1 MTLSPTRNTRA
12 PWRRSGMPSR
22 YGARACCNSMLRLPA
37 PAGPRCIGV
46 STWMSRVATPN
57 RAGIRRATTSTT
69 ISAVASGFLGGEEEE
84 VRVLAE
90 HRRLPG
96 VDAVGV
102 DDHPGL
108 GGLPEDLRQPYPGN
122 GLGGQHVAEHLAG
135 THRRQLVDV
144 AD

>member
-1 MTLSPTRNTRA
+1 
-12 PWRRSGMPSR
+12 
-22 YGARACCNSMLRLPA
+22 
-37 PAGPRCIGV
+37 
-46 STWMSRVATPN
+46 
-57 RAGIRRATTSTT
+57 
-69 ISAVASGFLGGEEEE
+69 VASGSSAAKRKK
-84 VRVLAE
+84 VRVLFE

-144 AD
+144 ADQQQVRTGGHGLDQFVRQNQVEHARLVDHDQVGVDRVVAVEGRLSAGA